1 MKENS
6 VKLYVIR
13 HGETDWNCR
22 RKLQGESD
30 ILLNE
35 NGRRLAEITRENMG
49 TIPFD
54 LVITSPYQ
62 RARETAQ
69 IITGNADIPCIQDA
83 RIREITW
90 GDWDGLTPEE
100 IAEAGGKERF
110 ELFYTNP
117 FFFRGAP
124 GGENIR
130 QVCER
135 GKDFYEELIRNEVFQ
150 DKTILVATH
159 GCALRGILNH
169 LYENP
174 SDFWQGGVPANCAV
188 TILEVKHG
196 KSCFLE
202 RDKIY
207 YDVSMI
213 QDFYTLKA

>member
-1 MKENS
+1 M
-6 VKLYVIR
+6 KLYVIR
-13 HGETDWNCR
+13 HGKTDWNCR

-90 GDWDGLTPEE
+90 GDWDGLTPKE
-100 IAEAGGKERF
+100 IAEARGKERF
-110 ELFYTNP
+110 EQFYTDP
-117 FFFRGAP
+117 FSFQGAP
-124 GGENIR
+124 GGENIW

-135 GKDFYEELIRNEVFQ
+135 GKAFYQELIRNEVFQ
-150 DKTILVATH
+150 DKTILIATH

-207 YDVSMI
+207 YDVSLI